1 MISNDFRDSINFME
15 LLQQIRRH
23 LYLFIIAVL
32 VAGAVGY
39 AISAYLITPEY
50 ESAVMMIVNTKQ
62 ENTTVVT
69 NDNITS
75 AKNLVST
82 YSIIVKSN
90 TVLDQIIDRL
100 DLDMDYGEL
109 YNMISVS
116 AVDDTQIMRIAVRS
130 EDPKV
135 ATQIVEQVSEI
146 APDIIVD
153 AAEAGSCKV
162 ISKVMESEEPV
173 SPNVTRNTVLAMIL
187 GLMFA
192 IIFVVLRAVTKEVR
206 IIDDGDV
213 QRFLDLPVI
222 GVIPEVEGTK

>member
-1 MISNDFRDSINFME
+1 ME